1 MLRSVVRDIFR
12 RDESFKAIVM
22 EAPISIVVIRGQD
35 YIIEFA
41 NQRLLNILQKEL
53 QEVIHTPFFET
64 FPELAEQGFRQII
77 EIVYHTGDPFN
88 IEEMPIK
95 ISGIM
100 EEPEY
105 ANFIVQP
112 IKNKH
117 SEVTGALGIG
127 SNVTELVRSRKTIQE
142 SEAKYK
148 GILERMDPGF
158 SLMEVIFDENG
169 KPYDYIFLEVNQSFE
184 KLTGFKD
191 IIGKSIRQLLP
202 EVEDSWLEAMGKVA
216 ITGENITIL
225 HDVKPLNRAYESHAF
240 RIGDAFGR
248 KVAVLFNDVT
258 QRVEEEQNH
267 RKFEEELRRQV
278 EERTRKLEES
288 NAELKQFAN
297 IVTHDLK
304 EPVRKIKTF
313 ISMLYDSLHEKATD
327 EELSFIARINASSD
341 RLKEMIEGVMDY
353 SQIDHRKGDII
364 DIDLNQLINH
374 IIDDLEVMIVD
385 KSAEIAIKPLPL
397 IQGDSQLIYPLF
409 YNLIYNALK
418 FSRLNVQCK
427 INISASFE
435 KKEEQ
440 DYVAIILTDN
450 GIGFDEM
457 YAEKIFDS
465 FTRLHSKDKY
475 EGSGMGLA
483 MCRKI
488 AERHGGSISA
498 RSKLNEGSE
507 FKVLLPLKRE
517 ETKV

>member
-1 MLRSVVRDIFR
+1 
-12 RDESFKAIVM
+12 M
-22 EAPISIVVIRGQD
+22 EAPISIIVIRGQD

-41 NQRLLNILQKEL
+41 NQRLLNIIQKEL
-53 QEVIHTPFFET
+53 HEIVHTPFFAT
-64 FPELAEQGFRQII
+64 FPELANQGFKKII
-77 EIVYHTGDPFN
+77 ELVYNTGEPFN
-88 IEEMPIK
+88 IEEIPIQ
-95 ISGIM
+95 ISGLM

-127 SNVTELVRSRKTIQE
+127 SNVSELVRSRKTIQE

-216 ITGENITIL
+216 ITGESMTIL

-240 RIGDAFGR
+240 RIGEASGR

-267 RKFEEELRRQV
+267 RRFEEELMRKV
-278 EERTRKLEES
+278 DERTKKLKES
-288 NAELKQFAN
+288 NAELKQFAS

-313 ISMLYDSLHEKATD
+313 ISMLNDSFQGRATQ
-327 EELSFIARINASSD
+327 EELSFITRINTSCD
-341 RLKEMIEGVMDY
+341 RLKDMIEGVLDY
-353 SQIDHRKGDII
+353 SDIDHRKVELI
-364 DIDLNQLINH
+364 DINLNQLISQ
-374 IIDDLEVMIVD
+374 IIDDLDIMIFN
-385 KSAEIAIKPLPL
+385 KKAEISLKPLPF
-397 IQGDSQLIYPLF
+397 IYGDPQLIYPLF
-409 YNLIYNALK
+409 YNLIYNSLK
-418 FSRLNVQCK
+418 FSRSNVQCK
-427 INISASFE
+427 IIITASFE
-435 KKEEQ
+435 RKDEQ
-440 DYVAIILTDN
+440 DFISVVITDN
-450 GIGFDEM
+450 GIGFDEE

-465 FTRLHSKDKY
+465 FTRLHSKDRY

-498 RSKLNEGSE
+498 RGILNEGSE

-517 ETKV
+517 EPKV